1 MFVNVS
7 ENELVWKVFELSL
20 SPVAG
25 RVHAVEVEQVEV
37 EVSEAGGSGGVG
49 RHKTGVKPLLAQAV
63 GPAGNTCDQC
73 EVRTA

>member
-1 MFVNVS
+1 MSVNVS

-37 EVSEAGGSGGVG
+37 EVSEAGGSGSVG
-49 RHKTGVKPLLAQAV
+49 RHKAGVKSLLAQAV
-63 GPAGNTCDQC
+63 GPAGNACDRC
-73 EVRTA
+73 EIRYA